1 MPRVLFASR
10 FFGRSLAL
18 PAAFV
23 LLACT
28 PAKSP
33 SPPPPPP
40 SFASFVDAHFAATF
54 AYKPTRAT
62 YVGIHEQDTHLED
75 LSRARIEARISELKK
90 ELATLAQFDRSKL
103 SFDDGIDREA
113 IESDVRAELYDLDVV
128 RLWERNPML
137 YAGLPGRS
145 IDALMKRNFAPVA
158 ERVKS
163 VTARL
168 RAVPALYVAARAN
181 LRGTPAKEH
190 TELALRMA
198 KGSAKFLE
206 KQVVEWA
213 RSSLGAEPPLVFLTA
228 DGAAANAARE
238 FAAWLESDLLPK
250 STGPYALG
258 KEQFLT
264 KLKYEEMIDLPLDQL
279 LARGQKQLDKDYN
292 DFVATA
298 AKIDPKKTPA
308 EVMKSV
314 SDDHPK
320 EDELIKFVADSVE
333 DARKF
338 VVEKNIATV
347 PSEVRPTVAETPGF
361 ARAATFA
368 SMDTPGPY
376 EAVASEAFYY
386 VTPVEKE
393 WDEKHKEEHLRM
405 FNRWVTPII
414 NVHEAFPGHYL
425 QFLYKKTLPTKT
437 RKLVS
442 TGSNGEGWAHY
453 AEQMLVDEGFG
464 GGDPRMRL
472 AQLQEALV
480 RDCRY
485 VAGIQLHTGGWTV
498 EQATKLFEEKSFSE
512 TANSRE
518 EARRGTYNPTYLYY
532 TFGKLEIQALAAEYK
547 AKKGGTL
554 KDFHDAFVRQG
565 VLAIPLVKKILFRS

>member
-1 MPRVLFASR
+1 MRRALLASVVLF
-10 FFGRSLAL
+10 
-18 PAAFV
+18 
-23 LLACT
+23 ACT

-33 SPPPPPP
+33 TKPEA
-40 SFASFVDAHFAATF
+40 SFAQYVDAHFAALLS
-54 AYKPTRAT
+54 YKPTRAT
-62 YVGIHEQDTHLED
+62 YVGIHEHDGQLED
-75 LSRARIEARISELKK
+75 LSRARIDARIGELKN
-90 ELATLAQFDRSKL
+90 ELEAIARFDRGKL
-103 SFDDGIDREA
+103 SFDDAIDLEA
-113 IESDVRAELYDLDVV
+113 IESDVRGELYDLDVV
-128 RLWERNPML
+128 RPWEKNPMM

-145 IDALMKRNFAPVA
+145 IDSIMKRNFAPGP
-158 ERVKS
+158 ERVKA

-168 RAVPALYVAARAN
+168 RGVPALYVAARAN
-181 LRGTPAKEH
+181 LTKSPAREH

-206 KQVVEWA
+206 KQVVAWA
-213 RSSLGAEPPLVFLTA
+213 RTASGGEPPKDFLDA
-228 DGAAANAARE
+228 DAAAATAARD
-238 FAAWLESDLLPK
+238 FATWLETELLPK
-250 STGPYALG
+250 STGSYALG
-258 KEQFLT
+258 TEQFLT
-264 KLKYEEMIDLPLDQL
+264 KLKYEEMIDLPLDEL
-279 LARGQKQLDKDYN
+279 LARGQRQLDKDYS

-298 AKIDPKKTPA
+298 AKIDPNKSPA
-308 EVMKSV
+308 EVMKAV

-320 EDELIKFVADSVE
+320 EDELIKFVNDSLE

-338 VVEKNIATV
+338 IVEKNIVTV
-347 PSEVRPTVAETPGF
+347 PSEVRPTVAETPPF

-368 SMDTPGPY
+368 SMDTPGPF
-376 EAVASEAFYY
+376 ETAASEAYYY

-393 WDEKHKEEHLRM
+393 WDDKHKEEHLRM

-425 QFLYKKTLPTKT
+425 QFLYRKGLSTKT
-437 RKLVS
+437 RKLLGV
-442 TGSNGEGWAHY
+442 GSNGEGWAHY
-453 AEQMLVDEGFG
+453 TEQMVVDEGFG

-485 VAGIQLHTGGWTV
+485 VAGIQLHTAGWTV

-512 TANSRE
+512 TANARE

-547 AKKGGTL
+547 SKKGGTL
-554 KDFHDAFVRQG
+554 RDFHDAFVRLG
-565 VLAIPLVKKILFRS
+565 VLPIPLVKKMLFRTA

>member
-1 MPRVLFASR
+1 MRRALLASVVLF
-10 FFGRSLAL
+10 
-18 PAAFV
+18 
-23 LLACT
+23 ACT

-33 SPPPPPP
+33 AQPAPG
-40 SFASFVDAHFAATF
+40 FAQYVDAHFAALLSF
-54 AYKPTRAT
+54 KPTRAT
-62 YVGIHEQDTHLED
+62 YVGIHEHDARIED
-75 LSRARIEARISELKK
+75 LSRARIEARIAELKK
-90 ELATLAQFDRSKL
+90 ELETIARFDRKAL
-103 SFDDGIDREA
+103 SFDDGIDLAA
-113 IESDVRAELYDLDVV
+113 IESDVHGELYELETV
-128 RLWERNPML
+128 RTWEKNPMT

-145 IDALMKRNFAPVA
+145 IDSIMKRNFAPGP

-163 VTARL
+163 VTGRL
-168 RAVPALYVAARAN
+168 RGIPALYVAARAN
-181 LRGTPAKEH
+181 LTKAPAREH
-190 TELALRMA
+190 SELALRMA

-213 RSSLGAEPPLVFLTA
+213 RTASGGEPPKNFLDA
-228 DGAAANAARE
+228 DAEAATAARD
-238 FAAWLESDLLPK
+238 FATWLETELLPK
-250 STGPYALG
+250 SNGAYALG

-264 KLKYEEMIDLPLDQL
+264 KLHYEEMIELPLDEL

-308 EVMKSV
+308 EVMKAV

-320 EDELIKFVADSVE
+320 EDELIKFVSDSLE

-338 VVEKNIATV
+338 IVEKNIATV
-347 PSEVRPTVAETPGF
+347 PSEVRPTVAETPLF

-368 SMDTPGPY
+368 SMDTPGPF
-376 EAVASEAFYY
+376 ETAASEAYYY

-425 QFLYKKTLPTKT
+425 QFLYRKGLPTKT
-437 RKLVS
+437 RKLLSV
-442 TGSNGEGWAHY
+442 GSNGEGWAHY
-453 AEQMLVDEGFG
+453 TEQMVVDEGFG

-485 VAGIQLHTGGWTV
+485 VAGIELHTAGWTV

-512 TANSRE
+512 TANARE

-532 TFGKLEIQALAAEYK
+532 TFGKLEIQSLATEYK

-554 KDFHDAFVRQG
+554 RDFHDAFVRQG
-565 VLAIPLVKKILFRS
+565 VLPIPLVRKILFRTS